1 MKRRREH
8 RSRCASNTKTETEKT
23 MDFEDTPEETTFR
36 TEANKWLS
44 ANAKLRGSKAAAD
57 DMEEMENGAAGQMAA
72 GKAWQKKKAEAGYAR
87 ITWPKGM
94 GGMGGTPMQSIIFGQ
109 EEAKYDVA
117 TGAPFAIGL
126 GMCIPTLMAYG
137 SEDAKKRFV
146 WPAVTGEEIWC
157 QLFSE
162 PAGGSDVAGLRT
174 RAEKNGD
181 EWVINGQ
188 KIWTTGAQ
196 FSDYGILLTRT
207 DPGVPKHKGLTM
219 FYIDMHD
226 PAVEVRPIK
235 QASGG
240 SGFNEVFFTDLRVK
254 DSQRLGE
261 VGQGWQVALT
271 TLMHERLAVGGG
283 QGGGMD
289 VRELMNL
296 ARKLELEDGPAIKNA
311 AVRER
316 VADWYVRSAGLKY
329 TTYRTMT
336 ALSRGQQ
343 PGPEAS
349 IAKVVVATKLQD
361 LTAFGMELE
370 GEAGALKGEDAPE
383 HGTFQMGW
391 MAAPGLRIAGGTDE
405 ILRNIIA
412 ERVLGLPPDIR
423 VDKDL
428 PFNKLPSGR

>member
-1 MKRRREH
+1 MDFDDSPEEAKFRSEVRAWLDKNAKRRER
-8 RSRCASNTKTETEKT
+8 R
-23 MDFEDTPEETTFR
+23 DTSD
-36 TEANKWLS
+36 L
-44 ANAKLRGSKAAAD
+44 
-57 DMEEMENGAAGQMAA
+57 MEENGAADAMTASR
-72 GKAWQKKKAEAGYAR
+72 AWQKKKAEAGYAR

-94 GGMGGTPMQSIIFGQ
+94 GGIGGTPMQSIIFSQ
-109 EEAKYDVA
+109 EESKYDVP
-117 TGAPFAIGL
+117 TGGPFSIGL

-137 SEDAKKRFV
+137 SEDAKQKYGK
-146 WPAVTGEEIWC
+146 PAVEGTEIWC

-174 RAEKNGD
+174 RAEKHGD
-181 EWVINGQ
+181 TWTINGS

-207 DPGVPKHKGLTM
+207 DPNVPKHKGLTM
-219 FYIDMHD
+219 FYLSMKSPGVDI
-226 PAVEVRPIK
+226 RPIK

-240 SGFNEVFFTDLRVK
+240 SGFNEIFFTDVK
-254 DSQRLGE
+254 IPDSQRLGE

-283 QGGGMD
+283 QGGGLD
-289 VRELMNL
+289 VPQLLQL
-296 ARKLELEDGPAIKNA
+296 ARTLELEDGPAIKNA

-316 VADWYVRSAGLKY
+316 IADWYVKSAGLRY
-329 TTYRTMT
+329 TTMRTMT

-349 IAKVVVATKLQD
+349 IAKVVVASKLQD
-361 LTAFGMELE
+361 LSAFAMELE
-370 GEAGALKGEDAPE
+370 GEAGILQGDDAPM
-383 HGTFQMGW
+383 HGLFQGGW
-391 MAAPGLRIAGGTDE
+391 LSAPGLRIAGGTDE

-412 ERVLGLPPDIR
+412 ERVLGLPQDIR
-423 VDKDL
+423 VDKDV